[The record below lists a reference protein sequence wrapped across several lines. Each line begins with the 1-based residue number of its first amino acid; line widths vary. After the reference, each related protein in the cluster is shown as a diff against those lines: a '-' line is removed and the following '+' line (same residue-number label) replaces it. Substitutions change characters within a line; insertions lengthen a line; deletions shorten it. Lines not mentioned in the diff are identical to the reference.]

1 MRFFAGVL
9 LGFLL
14 TGLLVAAILAAGTYN
29 VAATSSPSKLES
41 RVALFALNRSVARRA
56 PSAKNPFPA
65 SPDLFRQGRAH
76 YKENCVV
83 CHAAPG
89 VEGSELSE
97 GLNPPAP
104 DLTLPRVQARP
115 DGEMFW
121 IVSNGIR
128 TTGMPAFSPTH
139 KPEEI
144 WKIVAFVRH
153 LPEITAEEQAQL
165 KAVREEEERHHEGGG
180 AEEHGRKETAEGAGR
195 HAHSDETPAPGTA
208 KEPPPPHGR
217 ATPVHKI

>member
-1 MRFFAGVL
+1 MRFLLGLL

-14 TGLLVAAILAAGTYN
+14 AGLVVAAVLASGAYN
-29 VAATSSPSKLES
+29 VAATSPPGRLES
-41 RVALFALNRSVARRA
+41 RIAVFALNRSVAKRA
-56 PSAKNPFPA
+56 PSAKNPFPSSA
-65 SPDLFRQGRAH
+65 EVFREGLAH

-83 CHAAPG
+83 CHGAPG
-89 VEGSELSE
+89 VEEAELAQ

-144 WKIVAFVRH
+144 WKIVAFLRH
-153 LPEITAEEQAQL
+153 LPEISNGEQTKL
-165 KAVREEEERHHEGGG
+165 KTGQEEEKGHQEGQSEKGSKQHP
-180 AEEHGRKETAEGAGR
+180 EKK
-195 HAHSDETPAPGTA
+195 P
-208 KEPPPPHGR
+208 
-217 ATPVHKI
+217 